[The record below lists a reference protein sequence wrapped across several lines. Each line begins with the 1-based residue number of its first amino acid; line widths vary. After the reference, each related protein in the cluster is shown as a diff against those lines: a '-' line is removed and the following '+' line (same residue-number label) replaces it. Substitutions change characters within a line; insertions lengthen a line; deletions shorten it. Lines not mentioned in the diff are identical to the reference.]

1 MKVDAADLA
10 LKDRICDATARIPTS
25 RWPFYSESKN
35 AAIVAGATVFPDIVF
50 EAERDELLTDLSIIV
65 EDDAANPLAAHVSIE
80 YCNTDYAVETDVLE
94 FAYCCD
100 RKPIFLVG
108 LKENKKLKIRI
119 ELEAVAPVG
128 GAITLVTVS
137 GFQGDGCCS

>member
-1 MKVDAADLA
+1 MDAADAL

-25 RWPFYSESKN
+25 RWPFYSESKS
-35 AAIVAGATVFPDIVF
+35 AAILVGVIPFPEITF
-50 EAERDELLTDLSIIV
+50 EAERDTLLTDLSIIV
-65 EDDAANPLAAHVSIE
+65 EDDAKNPLAAHVSIE

-100 RKPIFLVG
+100 RKPVFLVG
-108 LKENKKLKIRI
+108 LRENKKLKINI
-119 ELEAVAPVG
+119 ALEAAAPVG